1 MNYRIL
7 LDSAKSCILASSV
20 PRRQQFL
27 IRCVGGS
34 IDHRHRD
41 MQALRSLEVDSQTVI
56 RAITPAL
63 DPTRHKGQAGITYDP
78 FFYFWAQDKEETS
91 NVSFTYVLNQE
102 I

>member
-34 IDHRHRD
+34 TDQRD
-41 MQALRSLEVDSQTVI
+41 MQALRSLEVDSQSII

>member
-1 MNYRIL
+1 MDRDWCLFLFVLMRDGMNYRIL

-34 IDHRHRD
+34 TDQRD

-63 DPTRHKGQAGITYDP
+63 DPTRHKGQAGIT
-78 FFYFWAQDKEETS
+78 
-91 NVSFTYVLNQE
+91 
-102 I
+102 

>member
-1 MNYRIL
+1 MDRDWCLFLFVLMRDGMNYRIL

-34 IDHRHRD
+34 TDQRD
-41 MQALRSLEVDSQTVI
+41 MQALRSLEVDSQSII

-63 DPTRHKGQAGITYDP
+63 DPTRHKGQAGIT
-78 FFYFWAQDKEETS
+78 
-91 NVSFTYVLNQE
+91 
-102 I
+102 